1 MSTVITFVSGSKA
14 DKPNGELT
22 KISAMADSWTACD
35 VLRWALSTYHPEI
48 AIASAFGAEG
58 VALIDMAAAICPDVR
73 IFTLDTD
80 FLFPETYELAAR
92 IEQRYNLC
100 LEWVRAD
107 LTPEKQGELHG
118 PDLWS
123 RDPDQCCQIRK
134 VNPLK
139 RKVQELDA
147 WITAIRRD
155 QTNARARAN
164 KVEWDQRF
172 GLVKINPLADWSS
185 DQVWAYIH
193 EHEVPYNPLHDKN
206 FPSIGCIHCTR
217 AIGADEDPRAGRW
230 AGTRKKECGLHEC
243 FNSRGTAS

>member
-1 MSTVITFVSGSKA
+1 MSTDKTLVSEPIA
-14 DKPNGELT
+14 DKPNGELS
-22 KISAMADSWTACD
+22 KICAIADCWTAYE
-35 VLRWALSTYHPEI
+35 VLRWALFAYHPEI

-58 VALIDMAAAICPDVR
+58 VVLIDMATAIAPGVR

-80 FLFPETYELAAR
+80 FLFPETYELATR
-92 IEQRYNLC
+92 IEERYKVRV
-100 LEWVRAD
+100 EWVHAD
-107 LTPEKQGELHG
+107 LTPQQQTVLCG
-118 PDLWS
+118 PDLWC

-139 RKVQELDA
+139 RKVQELEA

-164 KVEWDQRF
+164 KVEWDHRF

-206 FPSIGCIHCTR
+206 FPSIGCVHCTR
-217 AIGADEDPRAGRW
+217 AIEPNEDPRAGRW
-230 AGTRKKECGLHEC
+230 AGSRKQECGLHESI
-243 FNSRGTAS
+243 NSRGAA